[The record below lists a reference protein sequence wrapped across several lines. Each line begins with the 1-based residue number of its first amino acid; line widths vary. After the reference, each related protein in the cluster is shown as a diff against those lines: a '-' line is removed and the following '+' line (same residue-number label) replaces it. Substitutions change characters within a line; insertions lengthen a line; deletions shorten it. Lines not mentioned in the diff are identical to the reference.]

1 MKSGIADPELRTQEK
16 LLKRKLLHLLIP
28 MTAIALSACGTMPKN
43 SDDTV
48 FEYPQSDGFSGNF
61 LAGKAAQIENRSDYA
76 AQYLLRA
83 HLLAPDNIEL
93 RRRAFLALI
102 SDGRISD
109 AVDIAK
115 LLQSENN
122 QDLFA
127 ALTVMD
133 AAIREDRFGDALDIV
148 SSLPERGINALIAPL
163 AKAWI
168 YAGLNEKAPAM
179 KALDT
184 MQGNG
189 QLNPLS
195 EYHRG
200 LILAYFGDFNA
211 AERALASAYGDP
223 ADAPLRA
230 AEALGAVFERKG
242 QVQKAAL
249 LYESYMDRHPQ
260 SLAMPYHLAR
270 LSRKEPPIATNLTP
284 AEGLAEAYLD
294 IATLLSQENAV
305 DPALLMARYSLS
317 LRPDDDITRLLV
329 GEVMEVQNR
338 FETAIDVYGTIPLSS
353 PHSWNARL
361 RTASSLEQIGRADE
375 AIDILQSMVNE
386 RRNRPDAL
394 IQLGDILRIQQQYAD
409 AANAYDRAIERLGGD
424 TNVGWRLLYRRGIA
438 YERAGNWP
446 KAESDFLQALEIE
459 PEQPYVL
466 NYLGYSW
473 VDMGMNFDQ
482 AEDMLKRAVELQPED
497 GYIVDSLGWVYYKL
511 GRFDDAVEQLETAV
525 ELKPDDPTINDHL
538 GDAYWQIG
546 RYHEA
551 RFQWHRALSFN
562 PTEDLRS
569 SVEAKINEQVPS
581 VAPVFVN

>member
-1 MKSGIADPELRTQEK
+1 MKRQ
-16 LLKRKLLHLLIP
+16 LLNIIIP
-28 MTAIALSACGTMPKN
+28 MTALALSACSSLPQHPEQAE
-43 SDDTV
+43 
-48 FEYPQSDGFSGNF
+48 FQYPQSDGFSGNF
-61 LAGKAAQIENRSDYA
+61 LAGKAAQLENQSSYA

-83 HLLAPDNIEL
+83 HELEPANAEL

-102 SDGRISD
+102 SDGRIAD
-109 AVDIAK
+109 ASSIATD
-115 LLQSENN
+115 LQRENSE
-122 QDLFA
+122 DLFA

-133 AAIREDRFGDALDIV
+133 AAIRDDRLQDAIDVV
-148 SSLPERGINALIAPL
+148 SELPQRGINALIAPL
-163 AKAWI
+163 AKAWL
-168 YAGLNEKAPAM
+168 YAGLNEKS
-179 KALDT
+179 KALSALNEI
-184 MQGNG
+184 QGNG
-189 QLNPLS
+189 ALNPLS

-200 LILAYFGDFNA
+200 LILAYFDDFDG

-249 LYESYMDRHPQ
+249 LYQSYMDRHPQ
-260 SLAMPYHLAR
+260 SLAMPFHLER
-270 LSRKEPPIATNLTP
+270 LKRGEPPLATMLTP
-284 AEGLAEAYLD
+284 ATGLAEAYLD

-317 LRPDDDITRLLV
+317 LRPYDDITRLLV
-329 GEVMEVQNR
+329 GEVMEIQGR
-338 FETAIDVYGTIPLSS
+338 YDAAITIYGAIPHSS

-361 RTASSLEQIGRADE
+361 RTASSLEQIGQAER
-375 AIDILQSMVNE
+375 AIDILEDMVSE
-386 RRNRPDAL
+386 RKDRPDAL
-394 IQLGDILRIQQQYAD
+394 IQLGDILRIQGEYAKAAD
-409 AANAYDRAIERLGGD
+409 AYNKAIERLGGD
-424 TNVGWRLLYRRGIA
+424 TVVGWRLLYRRGIA
-438 YERAGNWP
+438 HERAGDWK
-446 KAESDFLQALEIE
+446 KAEADFLLALEIE

-473 VDMGMNFDQ
+473 VDMGMNFDK

-511 GRFDDAVEQLETAV
+511 GRFEDAVIQLEKAV

-562 PTEDLRS
+562 PTEELRAT
-569 SVEAKINEQVPS
+569 VEAKINGQVPS
-581 VAPVFVN
+581 VAPIVVN

>member
-1 MKSGIADPELRTQEK
+1 M
-16 LLKRKLLHLLIP
+16 KRKLLHLLIP
-28 MTAIALSACGTMPKN
+28 MTAVALSACGTMPQQ

-48 FEYPQSDGFSGNF
+48 FEYPQSNGFSGNF
-61 LAGKAAQIENRSDYA
+61 LAGKAAQLESQSGYA

-83 HLLAPDNIEL
+83 HNLDPDNAEL

-115 LLQSENN
+115 QLQSEND

-133 AAIREDRFGDALDIV
+133 AAIHQDRYQDALDIV

-163 AKAWI
+163 AKAWL
-168 YAGLNEKAPAM
+168 YTGLDQKAAAM
-179 KALDT
+179 AALDG

-189 QLNPLS
+189 SLNPLS

-200 LILAYFGDFNA
+200 LILAHFGDFDA

-230 AEALGAVFERKG
+230 AEALGAVYERKG
-242 QVQKAAL
+242 QVQKASL

-260 SLAMPYHLAR
+260 SLAMPFHLAR
-270 LSRKEPPIATNLTP
+270 LDRGEPPIATMLTP

-305 DPALLMARYSLS
+305 DPSLLMARYSLS

-329 GEVMEVQNR
+329 GEVMEIQNR
-338 FETAIDVYGTIPLSS
+338 FETAIDVYGAIPVSS

-361 RTASSLEQIGRADE
+361 RIASSLEQIGRADE
-375 AIDILQSMVNE
+375 AIDILEDMVGE
-386 RRNRPDAL
+386 RRDRPDAL
-394 IQLGDILRIQQQYAD
+394 IQLGDILRFQQEYGPAAD
-409 AANAYDRAIERLGGD
+409 AYDKAIERLGGK
-424 TNVGWRLLYRRGIA
+424 TQVGWRLLYRRGIA
-438 YERAGNWP
+438 NERAGDWA
-446 KAESDFLQALEIE
+446 KAEADFLQALEIE

-482 AEDMLKRAVELQPED
+482 AEDMLKRAVELQPDD

-511 GRFDDAVEQLETAV
+511 GRFDDAVEQLEKAV

-562 PTEDLRS
+562 PTEDLRNT
-569 SVEAKINEQVPS
+569 VEAKINGQVPS
-581 VAPVFVN
+581 VAPIVVN